1 MGLVSKNIPNLIN
14 GVSQQPPSLRLES
27 QGEVQE
33 NGFSDVVDGLK
44 KRPPTKFLKSLMK
57 TSASWQATF
66 NLGNNSEPLTELEL
80 SEAFFHTYKVS
91 DSKQFQIVITPDKVI
106 RVYDI
111 HGNLRYESGSASW
124 LADGTHLQGNSD
136 DTSYLPD
143 HYADITAT
151 SVADATF
158 IVNKNKTVEMSDAII
173 PANTSSQALVYLK
186 SVNYGKDYTLTMQG
200 EGTDANDFTAE
211 ASTPNQITTTANNE
225 DEFNSDGIKVSHVIG
240 ETIANSTRTNLRTE
254 VLSQLGDLVHR
265 ETYLY
270 EKTYES
276 NSDDYNLPDSIRD
289 LAEPTQSVVI
299 GGVQQQALN
308 VNTWVNADPTT
319 RPAVI
324 IKVGD
329 SHVPYDATGVNG
341 WLVSPDDDT
350 KIRLPAYLFPLRS
363 RAVSPRV
370 TKYFYERPSTT
381 IDIIENGA
389 DGFIEPVTY
398 NDEPYFVITCPEGSS
413 FGDFNIIATDDD
425 GGVNLKAFKGTAKS
439 FTDLPNQCIEG
450 MRLGVVGDN
459 QKKED
464 DFHVVFEG
472 AAGSGFWRETVAP
485 NLFNY
490 FDLSTMPHTLRQ
502 LEGGAFKFSQAK
514 DNFENTWAHRKAGDD
529 NTNPAPSFVGQKI
542 SDIFFHRNRLGVLAG
557 ENVIFSEAGGYLNFW
572 RTTVRTLLDSDP
584 IDVSVSQNEVANLEA
599 AVPIQDNLLLFSNL
613 NQFTLSATQLLTPA
627 EVTIDQSTKYEC
639 DLTATPVGAGTSV
652 FFATKSGSF
661 SGVREYFTRD
671 DTEIRDATEI
681 TAHVPKY
688 LDGTIN
694 KMIASSNE
702 SMLVCLTEANK
713 SECYVYKWYNSSQ
726 ERLQSSWS
734 KWKFDRD
741 IVDVAFNNA
750 KLYFT
755 FVDGSYEEMDLTD
768 QGSPLLID
776 HQLTL
781 SANST
786 SSEVPDDF
794 NTAGMVAI
802 TDEGVELGLF
812 DDVYVGIDNP
822 IIEHLN
828 NGGSVTIGYPYTFK
842 YVMSEQVFKPVQ
854 GDSTQMGRFQLRKM
868 SFNYS
873 DTGRFDVTVKSVGR
887 DAVLSTFTGRILG
900 QAQNLLSQPAVVDS
914 GSFEVGI
921 QSQASTTEITITNDT
936 HLPSVFQSAEW
947 EGFVVLRNKRL

>member
-240 ETIANSTRTNLRTE
+240 ETVSGSTRTNLRTE
-254 VLSQLGDLVHR
+254 VLSQLGDLLHR

-270 EKTYES
+270 EKSYES
-276 NSDDYNLPDSIRD
+276 NSSTYPLPDSIRD
-289 LAEPTQSVVI
+289 LAEPTQSI
-299 GGVQQQALN
+299 TIDGVQQQALN
-308 VNTWVNADPTT
+308 VSTWVDEDEAT

-329 SHVPYDATGVNG
+329 SHVPYDETGEYG
-341 WLVSPDDDT
+341 WMVSPDDDT
-350 KIRLPAYLFPLRS
+350 KIRLPEYLFPRKSRS
-363 RAVSPRV
+363 VSIRNK
-370 TKYFYERPSTT
+370 KYFYERPTT
-381 IDIIENGA
+381 TVDIINNGGN
-389 DGFIEPVTY
+389 GFIEPTTY
-398 NDEPYFVITCPEGSS
+398 NDEPYFVITCPEGSP

-425 GGVNLKAFKGTAKS
+425 GGVNLKAFKGNAKS
-439 FTDLPNQCIEG
+439 FTDLPNQCLEG

-485 NLFNY
+485 NLYNY

-502 LEGGAFKFSQAK
+502 VEGGAFVFSQAE

-529 NTNPAPSFVGQKI
+529 NTNPAPSFVGQTI

-639 DLTATPVGAGTSV
+639 DLTSTPVGAGTSV

-734 KWKFDRD
+734 KWKFDKD

-776 HQLTL
+776 HQVTL

-822 IIEHLN
+822 ILEHLN